1 MTQTRTP
8 VRHPAGTRMPL
19 HLRPRGSVKLTGR
32 GAVVVLFAVCLLGL
46 LIADWTGWSAVG
58 DALFLMNCGVVAC
71 YTKASGL
78 RNVLVSPP
86 LAFLGGAACA
96 ELITA
101 PDTFSA
107 ATGVLITLGTSA
119 PWLFTG
125 TGLTLVIAISR
136 GYRPDLSALAAMPV
150 FASLADAI
158 RDARPGRGRR
168 GRRGRRG

>member
-8 VRHPAGTRMPL
+8 VHPAAGTRMPP
-19 HLRPRGSVKLTGR
+19 HLRPGSVKLTGR
-32 GAVVVLFAVCLLGL
+32 GAIVVLFAACLLGL

-58 DALFLMNCGVVAC
+58 DALFLMSCGVVAY

-78 RNVLVSPP
+78 RNVVVSPP
-86 LAFLGGAACA
+86 LAFLGGAVCA

-107 ATGVLITLGTSA
+107 ATGVLVALGSSA
-119 PWLFTG
+119 LWLFTG
-125 TGLTLVIAISR
+125 TGLTLVIALSR

-150 FASLADAI
+150 FANLTGAI
-158 RDARPGRGRR
+158 RNARPGRAGRT
-168 GRRGRRG
+168 RRR

>member
-8 VRHPAGTRMPL
+8 VRHPAGTRMPP
-19 HLRPRGSVKLTGR
+19 HLQPRGSVKLTGR
-32 GAVVVLFAVCLLGL
+32 GAVVVLFAACLLGL
-46 LIADWTGWSAVG
+46 LIADWTGWSAAA
-58 DALFLMNCGVVAC
+58 DALFLMSCGVVAY

-78 RNVLVSPP
+78 RNVVVSPP

-96 ELITA
+96 EVITA

-107 ATGVLITLGTSA
+107 ATGVLVTLGTAA

-125 TGLTLVIAISR
+125 TGLTLVIALSR

-150 FASLADAI
+150 FANLAGAI
-158 RDARPGRGRR
+158 RDARPGRAGRV
-168 GRRGRRG
+168 RRR